1 MRRAFIEEAIL
12 NAEKSTLNGS
22 NHGAIIVYRGKIIGH
37 GYNKETVLNLN
48 RVNKWSIHA
57 EVDAI
62 NNALRKISKENLK
75 QSTLI
80 VVRVMKTGDI
90 SLSAPCRCCSEFI
103 KKCGIKNVY
112 YS

>member
-1 MRRAFIEEAIL
+1 MRRTFIDEAVL
-12 NAEKSTLNGS
+12 NAQKSLLNCS
-22 NHGAIIVYRGKIIGH
+22 SHGAVVIYRGKIIGN
-37 GYNKETVLNLN
+37 GCNKDSIENIN
-48 RVNKWSIHA
+48 RVNKWTIHA

-80 VVRVMKTGDI
+80 VVRVMNSGDTAM
-90 SLSAPCRCCSEFI
+90 SAPCKCCEKFI
-103 KKCGIKNVY
+103 KRCGIKTTY